1 MKAVGI
7 KDGRVVDNFND
18 ADEVVQAEDLEEV
31 YEGASIVRRDADS
44 NPVFDITDFVVFEER
59 RATEWSKIRETRN
72 AYLLNSDWTQLADA
86 GLTEEKVKEWKAY
99 RVLLRDLPN
108 DSANPLAVEWP
119 TQPS

>member
-7 KDGRVVDNFND
+7 RDGRVVDNFND

-59 RATEWSKIRETRN
+59 RAAEWSKIRETRN
-72 AYLLNSDWTQLADA
+72 AYLLDSDWTQLADV
-86 GLTEEKVKEWKAY
+86 GLTEEKIKEWKAY
-99 RVLLRDLPN
+99 RVLLRDLPD
-108 DSANPLAVEWP
+108 DSANPLTVEWP